1 MQYLLLLWGDNEG
14 EDALPAEARGAIVD
28 EHIAFAA
35 GLRERGEHVVG
46 AALER
51 GSKLVR
57 GDLVVDGPFTETKEQ
72 LGGLYVIDVASEEEA
87 IAVARRVPRSPGLVV
102 QVLPVADV

>member
-1 MQYLLLLWGDNEG
+1 MRYLLLLWGDNEG
-14 EDALPAEARGAIVD
+14 EDALPVDARRAVVD

-35 GLRERGEHVVG
+35 DLRERGEHVVG

-57 GDLVVDGPFTETKEQ
+57 DGLVVDGPFTETKEQ
-72 LGGLYVIDVASEEEA
+72 LGGLYVVDVASEEEA
-87 IAVARRVPRSPGLVV
+87 LEIARRVPRSPGLVV
-102 QVLPVADV
+102 QVLPVAL